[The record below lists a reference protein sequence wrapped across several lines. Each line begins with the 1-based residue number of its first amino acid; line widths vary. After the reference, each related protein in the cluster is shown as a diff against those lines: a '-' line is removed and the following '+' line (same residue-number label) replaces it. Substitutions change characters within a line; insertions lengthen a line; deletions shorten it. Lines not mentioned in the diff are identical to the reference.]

1 MNTRQKMA
9 VTAMLILAMAGGAC
23 VSHKAALSFDQV
35 RGRDWK
41 LTELK
46 VADRRVAVTWDG
58 PAASLGDFYTL
69 KFQDDLALGRA
80 APNNYRAPF
89 ELGSDQG
96 LSFSLIA
103 TTLMAPLKEPDALK
117 EGEYFKYLERVYRWD
132 LRDGNLE
139 LHTRTGEGLPAILV
153 YAP

>member
-1 MNTRQKMA
+1 MA
-9 VTAMLILAMAGGAC
+9 VTAVLILAMAGGAC

-41 LTELK
+41 LTELR
-46 VADRRVAVTWDG
+46 VADGRIAVTRD
-58 PAASLGDFYTL
+58 AAVPGDFYTL

-89 ELGSDQG
+89 DLGNDQG

-103 TTLMAPLKEPDALK
+103 ATLMAPLKEPEALK
-117 EGEYFKYLERVYRWD
+117 EDEYFKYLERVYRWD

-153 YAP
+153 YAL